1 MPQPMSTGWLWHLFT
16 LLAAIGAGPA
26 AADTPWSLAP
36 LVRPAVPPGES
47 HPIDAFIQARL
58 AEKGIAPA
66 PPADPRSLL
75 RRLHYDLTGLPPTID
90 DVEAFVAEVAARGSG
105 DAVNS
110 AIEKLLAS
118 PRHGE
123 HLARHW
129 LDAAHYA
136 DTHGND
142 HDHARPN
149 AWPYRDWVIGA
160 FNSDKPYARFV
171 AEQVAGD
178 VLSPDDPQAIV
189 ALGFLAA
196 GPWDD
201 TLMVGVRE
209 ETVDH
214 LMSQN
219 LDRDDYVMTVMS
231 TFQSLTVHCARCHD
245 HKFDPVS
252 QRDYHALQAVF
263 AGIDRA
269 DRPYDTDPALHA
281 RRRDLRARRVRRAPG
296 TTQFRRAV

>member
-1 MPQPMSTGWLWHLFT
+1 MRSSRHAILRLA
-16 LLAAIGAGPA
+16 LLAFVAAIAAPPA
-26 AADTPWSLAP
+26 AADPPWSLVP
-36 LVRPAVPPGES
+36 LARPAVPPGPS

-58 AEKGIAPA
+58 AKEGIPPA

-90 DVEAFVAEVAARGSG
+90 DVDAFAAACAARGID
-105 DAVNS
+105 DATSRV
-110 AIEKLLAS
+110 IEKLLAS

-123 HLARHW
+123 HVARHW

-160 FNSDKPYARFV
+160 FNDDKPYGRFV

-178 VLSPDDPQAIV
+178 ILFPDDPQAIP

-209 ETVDH
+209 DTVDH

-231 TFQSLTVHCARCHD
+231 TFQSLTVHCAR
-245 HKFDPVS
+245 
-252 QRDYHALQAVF
+252 
-263 AGIDRA
+263 
-269 DRPYDTDPALHA
+269 
-281 RRRDLRARRVRRAPG
+281 
-296 TTQFRRAV
+296 